1 MKPTVFFFVY
11 LVSVMV
17 FFIGLHN
24 IDIAFN
30 MLNLEKSYGLKLI
43 DTGPFGIQQDSIQGY
58 LSGLRF
64 LLISNILG
72 LISIAGIVI
81 LMELEE
87 NKH

>member
-1 MKPTVFFFVY
+1 MKPTVFFFMY
-11 LVSVMV
+11 IVSVMI

-30 MLNLEKSYGLKLI
+30 MLNLEKTYGLKLV
-43 DTGPFGIQQDSIQGY
+43 DKSAFGIEQDSVQGY
-58 LSGLRF
+58 LSGLRM
-64 LLISNILG
+64 LIISNILG
-72 LISIAGIVI
+72 LVSIAGIVI